1 MEDQLIWKKMKWRLI
16 RTVGFYLVGFMNT
29 LLIRDKDIGTFKN
42 YLGYVLIIVAIFDT
56 YRIIRAARLE
66 KRKEASRN

>member
-1 MEDQLIWKKMKWRLI
+1 MENQLIWKKMKWRLI
-16 RTVGFYLVGFMNT
+16 RTVGFYLVGLMNT

>member
-1 MEDQLIWKKMKWRLI
+1 MKWRLI

>member
-1 MEDQLIWKKMKWRLI
+1 MKWRLI
-16 RTVGFYLVGFMNT
+16 RTVGFYLVGLMNT

>member
-1 MEDQLIWKKMKWRLI
+1 MKWRLI
-16 RTVGFYLVGFMNT
+16 RTVGFYLVGLMNT

-42 YLGYVLIIVAIFDT
+42 YLGYALIIVAIFDT
-56 YRIIRAARLE
+56 YFIIRATRSE